1 MARDRSDRIFLLGM
15 MGAGKTTVGRALAE
29 RLGRPFLDNDEL
41 VRAVTGREPAE
52 IAATDGEEALHDA
65 EAAAVRAGAE
75 RPGPAIVAVAGSVV
89 ERAAERA
96 LLRRTGFVVW
106 LRATPA
112 TLRARIGS
120 GAGRRADATDLD
132 WLVAR
137 AVERAPVYAAAAD
150 LVVDVDDRP
159 VDAIVSAIVDA
170 LPDPSAG

>member
-29 RLGRPFLDNDEL
+29 RLGRPFLDNDAL
-41 VRAVTGREPAE
+41 VRAETGREPAE
-52 IAATDGEEALHDA
+52 IAARDGEDALHDA
-65 EAAAVRAGAE
+65 EADALRAGAE
-75 RPGPAIVAVAGSVV
+75 RPGNPIVAVAGSVV
-89 ERAAERA
+89 ERPAERA
-96 LLRRTGFVVW
+96 LMRRVGFVIW

-137 AVERAPVYAAAAD
+137 AVELAPVYAGAAD

-159 VDAIVSAIVDA
+159 VDDIVSTLVDA
-170 LPDPSAG
+170 LPEPSAR

>member
-1 MARDRSDRIFLLGM
+1 MARERSDRIFLLGM

-29 RLGRPFLDNDEL
+29 RLGRPFLDNDAL
-41 VRAVTGREPAE
+41 VRAETGREPAE
-52 IAATDGEEALHDA
+52 IAASDGEDALHEA
-65 EAAAVRAGAE
+65 EAGALRAGAE
-75 RPGPAIVAVAGSVV
+75 RPGTAVVAVAGSVV
-89 ERAAERA
+89 ERSAERA
-96 LLRRTGFVVW
+96 LMLELGFVVW

-159 VDAIVSAIVDA
+159 VDDIVSTLVDA
-170 LPDPSAG
+170 LPEPSAR